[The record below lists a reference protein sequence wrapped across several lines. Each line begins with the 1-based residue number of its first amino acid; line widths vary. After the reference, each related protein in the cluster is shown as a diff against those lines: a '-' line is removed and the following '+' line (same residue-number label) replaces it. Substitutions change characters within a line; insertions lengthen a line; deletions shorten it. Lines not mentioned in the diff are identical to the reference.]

1 MVKDLMDE
9 CTIVEKQTPIDFIS
23 QAEET
28 GVINNIGDWL
38 LREVCRNYRQWLDED
53 LPEIKISVNYS
64 SIQFFENNFVE
75 KLWLL

>member
-1 MVKDLMDE
+1 MDE

-75 KLWLL
+75 KLWPL

>member
-1 MVKDLMDE
+1 MVKDVMDE

>member
-1 MVKDLMDE
+1 MVKDVMDE

-28 GVINNIGDWL
+28 GVINIGDWL

-64 SIQFFENNFVE
+64 SIQFSRIT
-75 KLWLL
+75 LLKNSGRYK

>member
-1 MVKDLMDE
+1 MVKDVMDE

-75 KLWLL
+75 KLWPL

>member
-1 MVKDLMDE
+1 MVKDVMDE

-53 LPEIKISVNYS
+53 LLLGHPWTLY
-64 SIQFFENNFVE
+64 
-75 KLWLL
+75 KLQ

>member
-1 MVKDLMDE
+1 MVKDVMDE
-9 CTIVEKQTPIDFIS
+9 CTIVEKQTHIDFIS